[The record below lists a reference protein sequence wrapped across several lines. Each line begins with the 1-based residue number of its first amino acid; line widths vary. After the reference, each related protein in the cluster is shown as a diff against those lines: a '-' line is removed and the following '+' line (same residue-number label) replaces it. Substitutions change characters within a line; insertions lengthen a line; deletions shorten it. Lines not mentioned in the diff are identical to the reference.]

1 MLDILRRTVGAGPH
15 FFRLISDNLRSI
27 ANGNDV
33 KREWRYLYE
42 DSISVIWKKEYE
54 EYQAKRGISEGWN
67 ALINEIRKYDNV
79 KMYDFTNEEVQ

>member
-1 MLDILRRTVGAGPH
+1 MWAVVKDFYDRVVYSR
-15 FFRLISDNLRSI
+15 NLQ
-27 ANGNDV
+27 NGNDV

-42 DSISVIWKKEYE
+42 DSISVIWKKSM
-54 EYQAKRGISEGWN
+54 KNIKLSRGISEGWN